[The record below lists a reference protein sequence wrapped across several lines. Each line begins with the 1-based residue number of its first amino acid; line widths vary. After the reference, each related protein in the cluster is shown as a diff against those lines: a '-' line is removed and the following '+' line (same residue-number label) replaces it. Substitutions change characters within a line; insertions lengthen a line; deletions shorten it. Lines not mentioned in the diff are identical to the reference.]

1 MTSVKRPLEGSIGSQ
16 VHLQG
21 DAKKVKLN
29 VQKEDID
36 QGKTKILHIT
46 GKLIDAFL
54 NKVGCVFPMEIFKNF
69 RIFESQKAF
78 DALQIRL
85 NDSSSDEIEML
96 EVIQVWTHIM

>member
-36 QGKTKILHIT
+36 QGKPKILHIRQ
-46 GKLIDAFL
+46 KL
-54 NKVGCVFPMEIFKNF
+54 N
-69 RIFESQKAF
+69 
-78 DALQIRL
+78 
-85 NDSSSDEIEML
+85 
-96 EVIQVWTHIM
+96 

>member
-36 QGKTKILHIT
+36 QGKPKILLFTKI
-46 GKLIDAFL
+46 KLML
-54 NKVGCVFPMEIFKNF
+54 F
-69 RIFESQKAF
+69 RIKWDASSRWKFLKIFEFLSLKK
-78 DALQIRL
+78 L
-85 NDSSSDEIEML
+85 SMYSK
-96 EVIQVWTHIM
+96 